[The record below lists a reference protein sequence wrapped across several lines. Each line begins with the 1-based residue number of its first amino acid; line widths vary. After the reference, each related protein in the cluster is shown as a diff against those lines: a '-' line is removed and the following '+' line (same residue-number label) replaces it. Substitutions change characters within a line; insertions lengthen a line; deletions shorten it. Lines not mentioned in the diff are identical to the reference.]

1 MSEYVWIDLSIIKC
15 PHCGK
20 IYSDASWYVLDM
32 ESDIQCTK
40 CGRIFNTKRNLID
53 RVLIKL
59 VIKNNKV
66 ENVILDKH
74 LPLD

>member
-1 MSEYVWIDLSIIKC
+1 MNEDIWIDLSIIKC
-15 PHCGK
+15 PYCGK
-20 IYSDASWYVLDM
+20 MYSDVSWYVLDM

-40 CGRIFNTKRNLID
+40 CGHIFNTKKNLID

-59 VIKNNKV
+59 VIKNNRMDD
-66 ENVILDKH
+66 VILDKH